1 MPFWTTLFRSCID
14 LTCYRDRITE
24 PLGALIRYMIQFYL
38 LLLITMSALGLFGGK
53 IFADAIVS
61 QISQDAQF
69 TLSPEYISST
79 NIELPFTLSLPF
91 SLRVVVQTDALE
103 FVLPNQN
110 SLRVPIKDLMNSETY
125 TFTGND
131 IKESLPSLLP
141 TALMVTTMTFTVVL
155 FVGRIVSLF
164 FHAIFF
170 SWIVQLFGRR
180 VHFWKLVQLGMHIT
194 VTAEILTL
202 FSTFIYRSAAF
213 PMFEVAFTLLMVLV
227 LKSLQQPSE
236 QNG

>member
-1 MPFWTTLFRSCID
+1 MPFWTMLFRSFID

-24 PLGALIRYMIQFYL
+24 PLRALIRYMVQFYL
-38 LLLITMSALGLFGGK
+38 LLLVVTSTLGFFGGK
-53 IFADAIVS
+53 IFADTIVS
-61 QISQDAQF
+61 QISQDTQF
-69 TLSPEYISST
+69 TLSPEYISAT
-79 NIELPFTLSLPF
+79 NIELPLTLTLPF
-91 SLRVVVQTDALE
+91 FLRATIQADTLE
-103 FVLPNQN
+103 FVLPNQH
-110 SLRVPIKDLMNSETY
+110 SLRVPIKDLMNDETY

-131 IKESLPSLLP
+131 VKESLPSLLP
-141 TALMVTTMTFTVVL
+141 TALMMTAMMFVGVL
-155 FVGRIVSLF
+155 FIGRIVSLF

-194 VTAEILTL
+194 VTAEVVTVLSL
-202 FSTFIYRSAAF
+202 FIYRSTAF

-227 LKSLQQPSE
+227 LRSLQQPSE

>member
-202 FSTFIYRSAAF
+202 LSTFIYRSAAF